1 VPLNPIKKGL
11 RRCPVAPEQD
21 LQIKFLF
28 IREPP
33 ETKLPD
39 DTAQSSEGA
48 DTDAFIQVAT
58 VNDLADGS
66 MKKIRAGGKD
76 LLLAR
81 VRDRYYCTDAYC
93 PHLGGNLSE
102 GTLTG
107 TILTCPLHHSQ
118 FDISDGHVL
127 RWTDL
132 TGGILLAAKTQRP
145 PRPLRTYPVKIEGNA
160 VFVTG

>member
-1 VPLNPIKKGL
+1 VPGCSVKK
-11 RRCPVAPEQD
+11 PAD
-21 LQIKFLF
+21 KISF

-33 ETKLPD
+33 DSKLPD
-39 DTAQSSEGA
+39 DTTRSLGETGTS
-48 DTDAFIQVAT
+48 AFIQVAT
-58 VNDLADGS
+58 VTDLENGS
-66 MKKIRAGGKD
+66 MKKIQAGGQD
-76 LLLAR
+76 FLLAR
-81 VRDRYYCTDAYC
+81 VRDRYYCTEAYC
-93 PHLGGNLSE
+93 THLGGNLSE

-132 TGGILLAAKTQRP
+132 TGSILITAKTQRP

-160 VFVTG
+160 VFVKP

>member
-1 VPLNPIKKGL
+1 MVRHRLWRGSDIGTF
-11 RRCPVAPEQD
+11 V
-21 LQIKFLF
+21 
-28 IREPP
+28 
-33 ETKLPD
+33 
-39 DTAQSSEGA
+39 
-48 DTDAFIQVAT
+48 QVAT
-58 VNDLADGS
+58 ETDLENGS
-66 MKKIRAGGKD
+66 MMKIRAGGQD

-107 TILTCPLHHSQ
+107 TVLTCPLHHSQ

-132 TGGILLAAKTQRP
+132 TGSILVAAKNQKP

-160 VFVTG
+160 VFVKW

>member
-1 VPLNPIKKGL
+1 MIPERPGCSIK
-11 RRCPVAPEQD
+11 RPAE
-21 LQIKFLF
+21 IIFLF

-33 ETKLPD
+33 DSKIPDNTTRFVEETET
-39 DTAQSSEGA
+39 DT
-48 DTDAFIQVAT
+48 FVQVAT
-58 VNDLADGS
+58 VTDLENGS
-66 MKKIRAGGKD
+66 MKKIRAGGQD
-76 LLLAR
+76 FLLAR

-132 TGGILLAAKTQRP
+132 TGSILVAAKNQRP
-145 PRPLRTYPVKIEGNA
+145 PRPLKTYPVKIEGSA
-160 VFVTG
+160 VFVKW

>member
-1 VPLNPIKKGL
+1 MVPQKSGCSVK
-11 RRCPVAPEQD
+11 D

-33 ETKLPD
+33 DSKLPD
-39 DTAQSSEGA
+39 DTTRSLGETGTS
-48 DTDAFIQVAT
+48 TFVQVAT
-58 VNDLADGS
+58 ITDLENGS
-66 MKKIRAGGKD
+66 MKKIRAGGQD

-107 TILTCPLHHSQ
+107 TILT
-118 FDISDGHVL
+118 
-127 RWTDL
+127 
-132 TGGILLAAKTQRP
+132 
-145 PRPLRTYPVKIEGNA
+145 
-160 VFVTG
+160 

>member
-1 VPLNPIKKGL
+1 MEETGTGAYIQI
-11 RRCPVAPEQD
+11 ATITD
-21 LQIKFLF
+21 L
-28 IREPP
+28 E
-33 ETKLPD
+33 
-39 DTAQSSEGA
+39 
-48 DTDAFIQVAT
+48 
-58 VNDLADGS
+58 NGS
-66 MKKIRAGGKD
+66 MKKIHAGGQD

-132 TGGILLAAKTQRP
+132 TGSILVAAVTQRP

-160 VFVTG
+160 VFVKG

>member
-1 VPLNPIKKGL
+1 
-11 RRCPVAPEQD
+11 
-21 LQIKFLF
+21 
-28 IREPP
+28 
-33 ETKLPD
+33 
-39 DTAQSSEGA
+39 
-48 DTDAFIQVAT
+48 
-58 VNDLADGS
+58 
-66 MKKIRAGGKD
+66 MKKIRAGGQD

-81 VRDRYYCTDAYC
+81 VGNRYYCTDAYC

-107 TILTCPLHHSQ
+107 TILTCPMHHSQ

-132 TGGILLAAKTQRP
+132 TGSILVEAKTRRP

-160 VFVTG
+160 VFVKR